1 MLETLET
8 KLKDQ
13 SWTEQQDAELIKALE
28 SLVRSVHNLAVKT
41 YIMAELIDKFYEGI
55 VHLFDEENDSATYD
69 PQNGNVYHEPNT
81 NFSQES
87 QG

>member
-13 SWTEQQDAELIKALE
+13 SWTDKQDAEIIKALE
-28 SLVRSVHNLAVKT
+28 SLVKSVHNLAIKT
-41 YIMAELIDKFYEGI
+41 YFMAELIDKFYEAI
-55 VHLFDEENDSATYD
+55 VELFDEDDDTATSE

-81 NFSQES
+81 NFSAES
-87 QG
+87 K